1 MAKFLFVT
9 GTDTGVGK
17 TRVACAFIHAAR
29 ARGIRVA
36 GFKPIAAGCE
46 LVDGEWR
53 NEDALALQQAS
64 SSPLP
69 YAAVNPVALP
79 EPIAP
84 HLAAERAATP
94 IEVQRLNAAADLL
107 AKTHQLVVVE
117 GAGGWS
123 VPLDDEQTMGDWIAQ
138 RRWPVV
144 LVVGMRLGCLNH
156 ALLSAESIV
165 RHNPLAGWVANVLP
179 PAMPELAANIE
190 TLTRRMPAPLLGW
203 VGEGVSAEQ
212 AAATLDL
219 DATLRPAAE
228 VR

>member
-1 MAKFLFVT
+1 
-9 GTDTGVGK
+9 
-17 TRVACAFIHAAR
+17 
-29 ARGIRVA
+29 
-36 GFKPIAAGCE
+36 
-46 LVDGEWR
+46 
-53 NEDALALQQAS
+53 
-64 SSPLP
+64 
-69 YAAVNPVALP
+69 
-79 EPIAP
+79 
-84 HLAAERAATP
+84 
-94 IEVQRLNAAADLL
+94 
-107 AKTHQLVVVE
+107 
-117 GAGGWS
+117 
-123 VPLDDEQTMGDWIAQ
+123 MGDWIAQ

>member
-1 MAKFLFVT
+1 MAKFIFIT

-17 TRVACAFIHAAR
+17 TRVACALIHAAR
-29 ARGIRVA
+29 SRGIRVA

-46 LVDGEWR
+46 QVDGEWV

-69 YAAVNPVALP
+69 YAAVNPIALP

-84 HLAAERAATP
+84 HLAAARAATV
-94 IEVQRLNAAADLL
+94 IDLKRLDAAADLL
-107 AKTHQLVVVE
+107 AKTNELVVVE
-117 GAGGWS
+117 GAGGWA
-123 VPLDDEQTMGDWIAQ
+123 VPVDDALTVGDWIA
-138 RRWPVV
+138 RRGWPVV

-156 ALLSAESIV
+156 ALLSAESI
-165 RHNPLAGWVANVLP
+165 RRRNPLVGWVANVLP

-190 TLTRRMPAPLLGW
+190 SLSQRLPEPLLGW

-219 DATLRPAAE
+219 AAALKPRAE
-228 VR
+228 R